1 MKLFLSNFKSQ
12 SLKILFAYSAMLLV
26 INSKAQQTTLYY
38 DIVRNDEVIGHLIVY
53 KKIDGNKTF
62 YKLKSTVNTKFIFSY
77 SSEINEMVV
86 FENGS
91 MVYSFFHE
99 TENGNEIVNETKL
112 SGDYLRKIKN
122 GKVYS
127 QDNTPI
133 STNVLQL
140 YTDAPSSDIQVFS
153 NHFQQLINVNKIA
166 ENRYGLSIPGGHYNY
181 YYYSKGV
188 CIQIDV
194 ERTFFT
200 IHIVLKNQ
208 NSS

>member
-1 MKLFLSNFKSQ
+1 MKLFLSYFKRQ
-12 SLKILFAYSAMLLV
+12 SLKILFAYSAILLV

-38 DIVRNDEVIGHLIVY
+38 DIVQNEDVIGHLVVY
-53 KKIDGNKTF
+53 KKIDGNKTL
-62 YKLKSTVNTKFIFSY
+62 YKLKSIVKAKFIFSY

-86 FENGS
+86 FENGL
-91 MVYSFFHE
+91 MIYSFFHE
-99 TENGNEIVNETKL
+99 TENGKEILNETKL
-112 SGDYLRKIKN
+112 AGDYLRKIKN

-140 YTDAPSSDIQVFS
+140 YTEVPSSDIEVFS

-166 ENRYGLSIPGGHYNY
+166 ENHYGLSIPGGHYNY
-181 YYYSKGV
+181 YHYSKGV
-188 CIQIDV
+188 CTQIDV

-200 IHIVLKNQ
+200 IHIVLKNHI
-208 NSS
+208 SS

>member
-1 MKLFLSNFKSQ
+1 MKLFLSYFKRQ
-12 SLKILFAYSAMLLV
+12 SLKILFVCSAMLEV
-26 INSKAQQTTLYY
+26 INSTAQQTTLYY
-38 DIVRNDEVIGHLIVY
+38 DIVRNDEVIGHLVVC
-53 KKIDGNKTF
+53 KKIDGNKTL
-62 YKLKSTVNTKFIFSY
+62 YKLKSTVKAKFIFSY

-86 FENGS
+86 FENGL
-91 MVYSFFHE
+91 MIYSFFHE
-99 TENGNEIVNETKL
+99 NENGKEVLNETKL
-112 SGDYLRKIKN
+112 SGDYFRKIKN
-122 GKVYS
+122 GTVYS
-127 QDNTPI
+127 LDNTPI
-133 STNVLQL
+133 SRNVLQL

-181 YYYSKGV
+181 YHYSKGV
-188 CIQIDV
+188 CIRIDV

>member
-1 MKLFLSNFKSQ
+1 MIALPLHVKRR
-12 SLKILFAYSAMLLV
+12 SLKIIFTCSAMFL
-26 INSKAQQTTLYY
+26 IMISRAQQKTLYY
-38 DIVRNDEVIGHLIVY
+38 DIMRNDEVIGHLVVY
-53 KKIDGNKTF
+53 KKIDGNKTL
-62 YKLKSTVNTKFIFSY
+62 YKLKSTVKAKFIFSY

-91 MVYSFFHE
+91 MIYSFFHE
-99 TENGNEIVNETKL
+99 TENGKEILNETKL
-112 SGDYLRKIKN
+112 AGDYFRKIKN
-122 GKVYS
+122 GTVYS

-140 YTDAPSSDIQVFS
+140 YTDVPSSDIQVFS

-181 YYYSKGV
+181 YRYSKGV

>member
-1 MKLFLSNFKSQ
+1 MKFFLSYFKRQ
-12 SLKILFAYSAMLLV
+12 SLKILFACSAILLA

-38 DIVRNDEVIGHLIVY
+38 DIVRNDEVIGHLVLY
-53 KKIDGNKTF
+53 KKIDGNKTL
-62 YKLKSTVNTKFIFSY
+62 YKLKSTVKAKFIFSY

-86 FENGS
+86 FENGL
-91 MVYSFFHE
+91 MIYSFFHE
-99 TENGNEIVNETKL
+99 TENGKDILNETKL
-112 SGDYLRKIKN
+112 AGDYFRKIKN

-140 YTDAPSSDIQVFS
+140 YTDAPSSNIQVFS

-181 YYYSKGV
+181 YHYRKGV